1 MGHVSYSDFRQNLAR
16 YMDEVG
22 DSHAELHVTRQGRPS
37 IVVLSEDE
45 YNSMME
51 TLHLLRSPAN
61 ADALAESIAELEAGK
76 GTRRAYIPRG

>member
-22 DSHAELHVTRQGRPS
+22 DSNAELHVTRQGRPS

-61 ADALAESIAELEAGK
+61 ADALAESISDLEAGRGK
-76 GTRRAYIPRG
+76 KRGYVRRD